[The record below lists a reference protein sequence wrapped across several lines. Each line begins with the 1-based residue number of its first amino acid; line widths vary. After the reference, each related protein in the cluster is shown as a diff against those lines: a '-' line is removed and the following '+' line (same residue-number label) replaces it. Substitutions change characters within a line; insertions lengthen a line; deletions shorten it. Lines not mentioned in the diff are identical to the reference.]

1 MTSFDLA
8 KTDAGYVAT
17 ITPPQT
23 IDGNISVGK
32 GAYCF
37 VIDVSGSM
45 NAAASVTTD
54 DGDKVNHGWSQ
65 LDIAKHS
72 TNTFV
77 SSLEDD
83 DYFSVVTYSDGANV
97 LVDWT
102 KCDEAGRERCI
113 AAIHDMRPER
123 STNLMAGITTGFS
136 QFEKFPEADGSLS
149 GYALNLVVTTDG
161 MPSSQWHP
169 ARGRDGYQPLVKTLK
184 KNLTKK
190 RGEAARPVVTSI
202 GIGFQLDSELLLN
215 FSETFLHMPDP
226 GQIGPFI
233 VNLLASVRATA
244 RLPTPDGTAANS
256 CALLVSPASAL
267 DAVPGYPVESFYGA
281 DDIEGFK
288 IDLGALLYDQQR
300 HVVLRS
306 KDGGELKVELQVGDQ
321 SLMQKTSAE
330 AAAAE
335 GATLKQA
342 QIEQLRVDAVIAL
355 GVALERGSKDEPL
368 EVVKEPLSAFLQ
380 ELRASTVAGEETVVA
395 LGNTIEK
402 EALLGCDSTN
412 FKRWGNHYFRTLA
425 CMLKAERRSNFR
437 DECMQHF
444 GKDKRKRDA
453 LFEEQ
458 SNAAE
463 MRFATL
469 KPPEPSL
476 LRPPPPPAAAS
487 LGSAPGTMPAM
498 AAPPPRPMAL
508 PDEFMR
514 GGGCFGPNATVRLI
528 SAGGQ
533 ARTVLV
539 SQVRAGDSLL
549 GEGGRIAHVR
559 CVVLTECAGGRVMLS
574 RLPSG
579 LELTEWHPVRDPSGR
594 WRFPVMLGQ
603 QVMVST
609 PFVYNFVLTPG
620 HPTVLVNGLPC
631 AALGH
636 GLEAPTVSH
645 PYWGTSAVIEDLM
658 GREGWA
664 AGRVV
669 LAAKQPA

>member
-1 MTSFDLA
+1 
-8 KTDAGYVAT
+8 
-17 ITPPQT
+17 
-23 IDGNISVGK
+23 
-32 GAYCF
+32 
-37 VIDVSGSM
+37 
-45 NAAASVTTD
+45 
-54 DGDKVNHGWSQ
+54 
-65 LDIAKHS
+65 
-72 TNTFV
+72 
-77 SSLEDD
+77 
-83 DYFSVVTYSDGANV
+83 
-97 LVDWT
+97 
-102 KCDEAGRERCI
+102 
-113 AAIHDMRPER
+113 
-123 STNLMAGITTGFS
+123 
-136 QFEKFPEADGSLS
+136 
-149 GYALNLVVTTDG
+149 
-161 MPSSQWHP
+161 
-169 ARGRDGYQPLVKTLK
+169 
-184 KNLTKK
+184 
-190 RGEAARPVVTSI
+190 
-202 GIGFQLDSELLLN
+202 
-215 FSETFLHMPDP
+215 
-226 GQIGPFI
+226 
-233 VNLLASVRATA
+233 
-244 RLPTPDGTAANS
+244 
-256 CALLVSPASAL
+256 
-267 DAVPGYPVESFYGA
+267 
-281 DDIEGFK
+281 
-288 IDLGALLYDQQR
+288 
-300 HVVLRS
+300 
-306 KDGGELKVELQVGDQ
+306 
-321 SLMQKTSAE
+321 MQKMSSE

-579 LELTEWHPVRDPSGR
+579 LELTEWHPVRCRRALDPQTSGD
-594 WRFPVMLGQ
+594 WPGPGLAWPCCPGPGLSLLAGLALLSWPWPVLALL
-603 QVMVST
+603 SW
-609 PFVYNFVLTPG
+609 PCCPG
-620 HPTVLVNGLPC
+620 PGLSLPC
-631 AALGH
+631 APRHFKACRGPRP
-636 GLEAPTVSH
+636 APFRC
-645 PYWGTSAVIEDLM
+645 GTRAD
-658 GREGWA
+658 
-664 AGRVV
+664 AGASR
-669 LAAKQPA
+669 